1 MQRYAKYPTYAT
13 SITTPHGLRS
23 SLWRIVPSHRIT
35 PAATATA
42 ESIRNLLSN
51 GTLQI
56 NAVVPITKRMLKILL
71 PTIFPMAIPALPL
84 LAAVTE
90 VTSYGSD
97 VPKATIVRPM
107 KRSLMPKALAIS
119 DAASTTRSLPQTTI
133 IPPAIMKIMHFK

>member
-56 NAVVPITKRMLKILL
+56 NAVVPITEKNVKDI
-71 PTIFPMAIPALPL
+71 
-84 LAAVTE
+84 
-90 VTSYGSD
+90 TSND
-97 VPKATIVRPM
+97 
-107 KRSLMPKALAIS
+107 IS
-119 DAASTTRSLPQTTI
+119 NGN
-133 IPPAIMKIMHFK
+133 PAITAFSSSNRSNQFWK